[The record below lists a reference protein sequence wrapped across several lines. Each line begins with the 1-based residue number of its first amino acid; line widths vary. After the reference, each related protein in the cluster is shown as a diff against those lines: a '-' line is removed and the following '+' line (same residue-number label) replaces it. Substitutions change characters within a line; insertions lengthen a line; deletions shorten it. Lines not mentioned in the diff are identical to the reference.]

1 MKVRDDQ
8 MKLVASSSVKK
19 ASKKKL
25 TGDSHPLQQK
35 VVRTTDLGEIDDL
48 FHNLKQS
55 KKLKLEV
62 PVIAKSSSTSQ
73 PSTSAGVLENDG
85 PVVENM
91 KQKKPPQQM
100 SELPHGMV
108 KSNNHRII
116 ISPEAPVE
124 RIDPE
129 SGYKVYKAHILKV
142 GEGGGTELCPFD
154 CDCCF

>member
-1 MKVRDDQ
+1 MKSVVPTSSAK
-8 MKLVASSSVKK
+8 KL
-19 ASKKKL
+19 SKKKL
-25 TGDSHPLQQK
+25 IENTDPVQQK
-35 VVRTTDLGEIDDL
+35 VVRAAGLEEIDDL
-48 FHNLKQS
+48 FLNLKKS
-55 KKLKLEV
+55 KKLKLELPEIV
-62 PVIAKSSSTSQ
+62 NNSSISDSSALVGTSYHVALV
-73 PSTSAGVLENDG
+73 TENTKRNR
-85 PVVENM
+85 PHQE
-91 KQKKPPQQM
+91 M

-108 KSNNHRII
+108 KSNNFKVI

>member
-1 MKVRDDQ
+1 MKSVTS
-8 MKLVASSSVKK
+8 ASVKK
-19 ASKKKL
+19 LSKKKL
-25 TGDSHPLQQK
+25 TGDSDPVQQK
-35 VVRTTDLGEIDDL
+35 VVRAAELGEIDDL
-48 FHNLKQS
+48 FQSLKQS
-55 KKLKLEV
+55 KKVKLEQ
-62 PVIAKSSSTSQ
+62 PEASKSSSTLES
-73 PSTSAGVLENDG
+73 STSAGILENDG
-85 PVVENM
+85 PVIGTM
-91 KQKKPPQQM
+91 KQKKPPKEVN
-100 SELPHGMV
+100 ELPHGMV

>member
-1 MKVRDDQ
+1 MKSVT
-8 MKLVASSSVKK
+8 SSSVKK
-19 ASKKKL
+19 SSNKNL
-25 TGDSHPLQQK
+25 TEVSDPVQQK
-35 VVRTTDLGEIDDL
+35 VVRAAGLGEIDDL
-48 FHNLKQS
+48 FHSLKQS
-55 KKLKLEV
+55 KKIKLEL
-62 PVIAKSSSTSQ
+62 PELSKTSSSLES
-73 PSTSAGVLENDG
+73 STSAGIFENDG
-85 PVVENM
+85 PVIGTT
-91 KQKKPPQQM
+91 KQKKPPKET